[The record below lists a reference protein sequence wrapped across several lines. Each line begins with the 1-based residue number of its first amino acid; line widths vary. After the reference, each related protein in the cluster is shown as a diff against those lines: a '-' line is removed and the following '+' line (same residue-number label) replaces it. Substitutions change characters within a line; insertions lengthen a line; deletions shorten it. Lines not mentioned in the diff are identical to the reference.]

1 MSYVD
6 RNLLPGEQVMFRT
19 HLSLVTFVV
28 PGALALLALIAY
40 LLAPGERLVGHVF
53 LLAALAVGA
62 VKYFDYATSEFAVTN
77 KRIII
82 KVGFLKRRTLEM
94 QVQKV
99 ETVAVNQ
106 GIGARILGY
115 GDILVTGTGGTKEA
129 FRHVSAPLKLR
140 HAVQAASV

>member
-6 RNLLPGEQVMFRT
+6 NNLLPGEQVTFRT
-19 HLSLVTFVV
+19 HLSLLIFTV
-28 PGALALLALIAY
+28 PVLLAV
-40 LLAPGERLVGHVF
+40 LAVVFYVIGPGTRLVGHIF
-53 LLAALAVGA
+53 LLGALVVGA
-62 VKYFDYATSEFAVTN
+62 AKYLDYATSEFAVTN

-94 QVQKV
+94 QVQKI
-99 ETVAVNQ
+99 ETVAVSQ

-129 FRHVSAPLKLR
+129 FAHVSAPLKLR

>member
-6 RNLLPGEQVMFRT
+6 SNLLPGEQVTFRT
-19 HLSLVTFVV
+19 HLSLVIFTV
-28 PGALALLALIAY
+28 PVALAVLALASY
-40 LLAPGERLVGHVF
+40 LIGPGTRLVGHLF
-53 LLAALAVGA
+53 LLGALAAGA
-62 VKYFDYATSEFAVTN
+62 VKYFNYATSEFAVTN

>member
-6 RNLLPGEQVMFRT
+6 SNLLPGEQVTFRT
-19 HLSLVTFVV
+19 HLSLVIFRVPVALAVV
-28 PGALALLALIAY
+28 ALVFYLIGPETRVVGHLFLLGALA
-40 LLAPGERLVGHVF
+40 
-53 LLAALAVGA
+53 AAA
-62 VKYFDYATSEFAVTN
+62 VKYFDYASSEFAVTN

>member
-6 RNLLPGEQVMFRT
+6 SNLLPGEQVTFRT
-19 HLSLVTFVV
+19 HLSLVIFALPV
-28 PGALALLALIAY
+28 ALALLALISY
-40 LLAPGERLVGHVF
+40 LLAPGTRLVGHLV
-53 LLAALAVGA
+53 LLSALAVGA
-62 VKYFDYATSEFAVTN
+62 VKYFDYVTSEFAVTN

-129 FRHVSAPLKLR
+129 FTHVSAPLRLR

>member
-6 RNLLPGEQVMFRT
+6 RNLLPGEQVTFRT
-19 HLSLVTFVV
+19 HLSLFIFTV
-28 PGALALLALIAY
+28 PVLLAVLAVICYAI
-40 LLAPGERLVGHVF
+40 APGTRLVGHIL
-53 LLAALAVGA
+53 LLAALVIGA
-62 VKYFDYATSEFAVTN
+62 AKYLDYASSEFAVTN

-94 QVQKV
+94 QVQKI
-99 ETVAVNQ
+99 ETVAVSQ

-140 HAVQAASV
+140 HAVQAACV

>member
-1 MSYVD
+1 VPVAVAVLAVIFY
-6 RNLLPGEQVMFRT
+6 LIGPGTR
-19 HLSLVTFVV
+19 
-28 PGALALLALIAY
+28 LI
-40 LLAPGERLVGHVF
+40 GHIF
-53 LLAALAVGA
+53 LLGALAVGA
-62 VKYFDYATSEFAVTN
+62 VKYLDYATSEFAVTN

-106 GIGARILGY
+106 GIGARIFGY
-115 GDILVTGTGGTKEA
+115 GDIVVTGTGGTKEA
-129 FRHVSAPLKLR
+129 FGHVSAPLKLR

>member
-6 RNLLPGEQVMFRT
+6 SNLLPGEQVTFRT
-19 HLSLVTFVV
+19 HLSLVIFTVPVV
-28 PGALALLALIAY
+28 LALLAVAFY
-40 LLAPGERLVGHVF
+40 LLFPGTRLVGHLF
-53 LLAALAVGA
+53 LLGALAVGA
-62 VKYFDYATSEFAVTN
+62 VKYSDYATSEFAVTT

-94 QVQKV
+94 QVQKI
-99 ETVAVNQ
+99 ETVAVSQ

-115 GDILVTGTGGTKEA
+115 GDILVTGTGGTREA
-129 FRHVSAPLKLR
+129 FRLVSAPLKLR

>member
-6 RNLLPGEQVMFRT
+6 SNLLPGEQVAFRT
-19 HLSLVTFVV
+19 PLSLAIFTV
-28 PGALALLALIAY
+28 PVALAVLALVFY
-40 LLAPGERLVGHVF
+40 LIGPGTRMVGHLC
-53 LLAALAVGA
+53 LLCALAVGA
-62 VKYFDYATSEFAVTN
+62 EKYLVYGTSEFAVTN

-129 FRHVSAPLKLR
+129 F
-140 HAVQAASV
+140 

>member
-6 RNLLPGEQVMFRT
+6 SNLLPGEQVTFRT
-19 HLSLVTFVV
+19 HLSLVIFTV
-28 PGALALLALIAY
+28 PLALAVLALAFYLIGPGTRPVGHLFLLGALAA
-40 LLAPGERLVGHVF
+40 
-53 LLAALAVGA
+53 GA
-62 VKYFDYATSEFAVTN
+62 VKYFNYATSEFAVTN

-106 GIGARILGY
+106 GIGARILDY

-129 FRHVSAPLKLR
+129 FRHVSAPSKLR

>member
-6 RNLLPGEQVMFRT
+6 RNLLPGEQVTFRT
-19 HLSLVTFVV
+19 HLSLVIFTV
-28 PGALALLALIAY
+28 PAALALLALFFY
-40 LLAPGERLVGHVF
+40 LLAPGTRLVGHLF
-53 LLAALAVGA
+53 LLGALAVGA

-106 GIGARILGY
+106 GIAARILGY

-129 FRHVSAPLKLR
+129 FRHVSAPLRLR

>member
-6 RNLLPGEQVMFRT
+6 SNLLPGEQVAFRT
-19 HLSLVTFVV
+19 HLSLVIFTV
-28 PGALALLALIAY
+28 PVALAVLALVFY
-40 LLAPGERLVGHVF
+40 LLAPGTRMVGHLC
-53 LLAALAVGA
+53 LLGALAVGA

>member
-6 RNLLPGEQVMFRT
+6 RNLLPGEQVTFHT
-19 HLSLVTFVV
+19 HLSLVIFTV
-28 PGALALLALIAY
+28 PAALALLALFFY
-40 LLAPGERLVGHVF
+40 LLAPGTRLFGHLF
-53 LLAALAVGA
+53 LLGALAVGA

-129 FRHVSAPLKLR
+129 FRHVSAPLRLR

>member
-6 RNLLPGEQVMFRT
+6 SNLLPGEQVTFRT
-19 HLSLVTFVV
+19 HLSLIIFTV
-28 PGALALLALIAY
+28 PVALTVLALVFYLIG
-40 LLAPGERLVGHVF
+40 PGVRLIGHIF
-53 LLAALAVGA
+53 LLGALAVGA
-62 VKYFDYATSEFAVTN
+62 VKYLDYATSEFAVTN

-94 QVQKV
+94 QV
-99 ETVAVNQ
+99 
-106 GIGARILGY
+106 IGARILGY
-115 GDILVTGTGGTKEA
+115 GDIVVTGTGGTKEP

>member
-6 RNLLPGEQVMFRT
+6 RNLLPGEQVTFRT
-19 HLSLVTFVV
+19 HLSLVIFTV
-28 PGALALLALIAY
+28 PVALALLALIFY
-40 LLAPGERLVGHVF
+40 LLAPGTRLVGH
-53 LLAALAVGA
+53 LLLLGALAVGA
-62 VKYFDYATSEFAVTN
+62 VRYCDYATSEFAVTN

-106 GIGARILGY
+106 GIGARILDY

-129 FRHVSAPLKLR
+129 FRHVSAPLRLR

>member
-6 RNLLPGEQVMFRT
+6 RNLLPGEQVTFRT
-19 HLSLVTFVV
+19 HLSLFIFTV
-28 PGALALLALIAY
+28 PVLLAVLAVICYAI
-40 LLAPGERLVGHVF
+40 APGTRLVGHIL
-53 LLAALAVGA
+53 LLATLVIGA
-62 VKYFDYATSEFAVTN
+62 AKYLDYASSEFAVTN

-94 QVQKV
+94 QVQKI
-99 ETVAVNQ
+99 ETVAVSQ

-129 FRHVSAPLKLR
+129 FTRVSAPLKLR

>member
-6 RNLLPGEQVMFRT
+6 SNLLPGEQVTFRT
-19 HLSLVTFVV
+19 HLSLIIFTVPVV
-28 PGALALLALIAY
+28 LAELALVFY
-40 LLAPGERLVGHVF
+40 LVGPGTRLIGHIF
-53 LLAALAVGA
+53 LLGALAVGA
-62 VKYFDYATSEFAVTN
+62 VKYLDYATSEFAVTN

-94 QVQKV
+94 QVQKI

-106 GIGARILGY
+106 SIGARILGY
-115 GDILVTGTGGTKEA
+115 GDIVVTGTGGTKEA

>member
-6 RNLLPGEQVMFRT
+6 SNLLPGEQVTFRT
-19 HLSLVTFVV
+19 HLSLVTFAV
-28 PGALALLALIAY
+28 PGAFALLALSAY
-40 LLAPGERLVGHVF
+40 LLAPGEPLVGHVF
-53 LLAALAVGA
+53 LLGALAVGA
-62 VKYFDYATSEFAVTN
+62 AKYFDYATSEFAVTN

-106 GIGARILGY
+106 GI
-115 GDILVTGTGGTKEA
+115 V
-129 FRHVSAPLKLR
+129 
-140 HAVQAASV
+140 

>member
-6 RNLLPGEQVMFRT
+6 SNLLAGEQVTFRT
-19 HLSLVTFVV
+19 HLSLVIFTV
-28 PGALALLALIAY
+28 PVTLALLAVIFY
-40 LLAPGERLVGHVF
+40 LLAPATRPVGHLF
-53 LLAALAVGA
+53 LLGALVLAAVR
-62 VKYFDYATSEFAVTN
+62 YFDYATSEFAVTN

-129 FRHVSAPLKLR
+129 FRHVRAPLKLR

>member
-6 RNLLPGEQVMFRT
+6 SNLLPGEQVTFRT
-19 HLSLVTFVV
+19 HLSLVIFTVPVV
-28 PGALALLALIAY
+28 LAVLALVFYLIG
-40 LLAPGERLVGHVF
+40 PGTRTVGHLF
-53 LLAALAVGA
+53 LLGALAVGA
-62 VKYFDYATSEFAVTN
+62 VKYLDYATSEFAVTN

-99 ETVAVNQ
+99 ETVAVDQ

-115 GDILVTGTGGTKEA
+115 GNILVTGTGGTKEA
-129 FRHVSAPLKLR
+129 FAHVSAPLKLR

>member
-6 RNLLPGEQVMFRT
+6 RNLLPGEQVTFRT
-19 HLSLVTFVV
+19 HLSLVIFTV
-28 PGALALLALIAY
+28 PAALALLALFFY
-40 LLAPGERLVGHVF
+40 LLAPGTRLVGHLF
-53 LLAALAVGA
+53 LLGALAVGA

-106 GIGARILGY
+106 GIGARILGC

-129 FRHVSAPLKLR
+129 FRHVSAPLRLR

>member
-6 RNLLPGEQVMFRT
+6 RNLLPGEQVTFRT
-19 HLSLVTFVV
+19 HLSLVIFTV
-28 PGALALLALIAY
+28 PAALALLALFFY
-40 LLAPGERLVGHVF
+40 LLAPGTRLVGHLF
-53 LLAALAVGA
+53 LLGALAVGA
-62 VKYFDYATSEFAVTN
+62 VKYFDYAASEFAVTN

-129 FRHVSAPLKLR
+129 FRHVSAPLRLR